1 MIVVAMLCVFLASS
15 ASAQSFTAEQ
25 IADTLKQF
33 RTYDYPADPTVTDTI
48 ENIVRFV
55 GDKPQLRAV
64 AEQQM
69 IALLESGATIRARQF
84 VCHQLWIIATDKS
97 VPTLEKMLLEKD
109 TAEMACYALR
119 THPFDAASRALREAL
134 SRAGDPTKIS
144 IINILGD
151 RKDTASVDQLIALLK
166 SDSEDIAQAAAI
178 SLGTI
183 GTDKGADAIRKA
195 RATASGK
202 MHVALTRSWLRC
214 AEHYASNNRIGDAL
228 AIYQRLF
235 NESESL
241 PVRRSALVSA
251 LNTGRSEAAR
261 LMTAAIEQ
269 DDPGLRAAAIANSSL
284 LKDPEVT
291 GKLISALK
299 TAQSNTQV
307 LLVEALGRR
316 DDPLVK
322 NAITEAT
329 RATDIDVRI
338 AAYDALAHVGDA
350 SSAALLCNA
359 LNQNPTE
366 RQVDTILAC
375 LRRISADGVDSAILE
390 ALKGAEAPARIL
402 LIRVISDRRYR
413 SASGT
418 LHGLMGDKNPAVA
431 KAALRAIGALG
442 ACQGMG
448 NIIDLMLE
456 SSDAGIRSEAAA
468 AIIAVTRYGQYEE
481 NTGQLILRRL
491 KKVDSAAEKCS
502 LMRILPATPGEES
515 LKCLQAASKDVNA
528 QIRDCAVRAMARY
541 PEPTAVEALL
551 DIFETTNTPA
561 HRIVAL
567 QGCIRLCRTTDM
579 PAERAVK
586 IYRQAMQQAATAAEE
601 KLILSGLAEVAHPEA
616 LKIALDAMQHQAVKA
631 EASLAVVALAQKV
644 LGIDPHTASAAA
656 QQVLNDSSLAGLHPR
671 ARTIVD
677 ANPFK
682 GVEPVSLFDG
692 ETFNGWEG
700 NLEVFRI
707 EDGAVVA
714 GTLQGP
720 VVRNEYLCSVK
731 DYANFELRLKVKLLG
746 SPETANAGIQIRSRR
761 VAGSNEMVGYQADMG
776 QHYWG
781 SLYCE
786 RRHKVL
792 AAANRPELDKV
803 LKLEGWN
810 DYRILCHGRRIRL
823 WINGYQTVDYT
834 ELDESIEQTGVIGL
848 QIHGGP
854 AAQTRY
860 RNIIIRVLK

>member
-1 MIVVAMLCVFLASS
+1 
-15 ASAQSFTAEQ
+15 
-25 IADTLKQF
+25 
-33 RTYDYPADPTVTDTI
+33 
-48 ENIVRFV
+48 
-55 GDKPQLRAV
+55 
-64 AEQQM
+64 
-69 IALLESGATIRARQF
+69 
-84 VCHQLWIIATDKS
+84 
-97 VPTLEKMLLEKD
+97 
-109 TAEMACYALR
+109 
-119 THPFDAASRALREAL
+119 
-134 SRAGDPTKIS
+134 
-144 IINILGD
+144 
-151 RKDTASVDQLIALLK
+151 
-166 SDSEDIAQAAAI
+166 
-178 SLGTI
+178 
-183 GTDKGADAIRKA
+183 
-195 RATASGK
+195 
-202 MHVALTRSWLRC
+202 MHVALTRAWLRC

-241 PVRRSALVSA
+241 GVRRSALVSA
-251 LNTGRSEAAR
+251 LNTGHSDAVR

-329 RATDIDVRI
+329 GATDIDVRI
-338 AAYDALAHVGDA
+338 AAYNTLAHVGDA

-375 LRRISADGVDSAILE
+375 LRRMSADGVDSAIVE
-390 ALKGAEAPARIL
+390 ALKGAEAPAKVL

-468 AIIAVTRYGQYEE
+468 AIIAVTRYRQYEE
-481 NTGQLILRRL
+481 NTGQLILTRL
-491 KKVDSAAEKCS
+491 KKVDSASEKCS

-515 LKCLQAASKDVNA
+515 LKCLQAACKDVNA
-528 QIRDCAVRAMARY
+528 EIRDCAVRAMARY
-541 PEPTAVEALL
+541 PEPTAAETLL

-561 HRIVAL
+561 HRTVAL

-586 IYRQAMQQAATAAEE
+586 LYRQAMQQAATAAEE
-601 KLILSGLAEVAHPEA
+601 KLILSGLAEVAHPDA
-616 LKIALDAMQHQAVKA
+616 LRMALSVMEQPAVKA
-631 EASLAVVALAQKV
+631 EASLAVIALAQK
-644 LGIDPHTASAAA
+644 TSAMDA
-656 QQVLNDSSLAGLHPR
+656 SLASTAAGKVLADPTLNNLHPR
-671 ARTIVD
+671 ARSVIDMIKSFEDFILAWQVTGPYFKDNSNYSELFAVAFAPETASADVKWSPIPAGTDPKRPWILDLLKLYPGNSRVAYVKTSIKSPRKQQVVLELGSD
-677 ANPFK
+677 DGNKAWLNGKLVHANNIARAAIPGSDKAKITLNEGWNKLMLKITQNIGPWEFCARIRNADGAK
-682 GVEPVSLFDG
+682 VEGIEIDCFHEGPLLVHEEGKQSKAAPIFDG
-692 ETFNGWEG
+692 ETFAGWDG
-700 NLEVFRI
+700 NLDIFRI
-707 EDGAVVA
+707 EDEAIVG
-714 GTLQGP
+714 GTLKERIK
-720 VVRNEYLCSVK
+720 RNEYLCSVK
-731 DYANFELRLKVKLLG
+731 DYADFELRLKVKLLG